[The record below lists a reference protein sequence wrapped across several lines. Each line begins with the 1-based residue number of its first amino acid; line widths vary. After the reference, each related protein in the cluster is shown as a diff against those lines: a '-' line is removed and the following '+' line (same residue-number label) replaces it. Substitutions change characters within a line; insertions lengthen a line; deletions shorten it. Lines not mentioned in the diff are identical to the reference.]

1 MRVLSGAFAAIAA
14 AAAIG
19 VLLASPASAAAA
31 GSLPSPSC
39 EEGPV
44 REGRTIVGTPCA
56 DTIVVPPGVARVQ
69 GGGGNDTILAAPLA
83 ASSCPEGCFL
93 GVGSQ
98 TFEGGPGNDV
108 VYGQRGNDT
117 LRGGEGN
124 DRLYGGIGD
133 DLLEGGPGDDLLA
146 GGFGADSIDGQ
157 EGNDYVRGDGTIDRI
172 YDSGGGFD
180 TLSYAG
186 GVTPGFGGGIETGVS
201 GVPSGAEGERGVYLD
216 LSKGGQ
222 NGNDGIAA
230 LGGGVDEVQPGA
242 FERIIGT
249 PYSDYIVGS
258 AAGETIDGGGGADV
272 IRGGGGSDTILGGA
286 DGDFLEGGPGATLNG
301 EAGNDNCLG
310 GTQSSCE
317 GTAAAVTPREMS
329 KVSVGE
335 TTSAPGLVQIYLTGS
350 EAADSIHASYEG
362 SAVTFTL
369 SGASFDQSAADA
381 AGCTPTPSS
390 ATCPLP
396 AALDSIVLA
405 GMAGDD
411 TLEASGFPASV
422 GVVLSGGAG
431 SDRLTGGEASE
442 DVLVDGLGEGAD
454 TLSALGG
461 DDALLHNGGAD
472 ELLGGPGNDLFLSVS
487 ICDGELL
494 NGGEGRDNAS
504 WARLPGT
511 EVDAR
516 LDQGTVGEPG
526 PGEAPRCAA
535 GSLDTM
541 QEIEDLEGSE
551 SADVLFGDEGPNQLL
566 GHRGSDTY
574 RALGGDDS
582 ILANSAD
589 SDAVIDC
596 GEGNDSALIDIPHPG
611 EYEDPAPIGCES
623 VRMGEP
629 NNFETQTELPPPP
642 PLPVPP
648 PLPAPP
654 PVVPPDTRPPRTR
667 LTHHPRALLIS
678 AARHRRVSF
687 AFAADEPGS
696 RFRCRLDRRRYVACR
711 SPRGYDVGL
720 GRHSFQVFAIDA
732 AGNADPTPA
741 RFEFRLRLRRGR

>member
-1 MRVLSGAFAAIAA
+1 VRLSAGALAAIAA
-14 AAAIG
+14 AAVGA
-19 VLLASPASAAAA
+19 LAPLPASAAVAA
-31 GSLPSPSC
+31 PAPAPSC
-39 EEGPV
+39 EEGPA
-44 REGRTIVGTPCA
+44 REGRTVVGTPCA
-56 DTIVVPPGVARVQ
+56 DTIVAPPGVARVQ

-98 TFEGGPGNDV
+98 TFEGGPGDDV
-108 VYGQRGNDT
+108 VYGQRGNDK
-117 LRGGEGN
+117 LRGGEGD

-157 EGNDYVRGDGTIDRI
+157 GGNDYVRGDGTIDRI

-216 LSKGGQ
+216 LSKAGE

-230 LGGGVDEVQPGA
+230 LGGGVDEVQRGA

-258 AAGETIDGGGGADV
+258 EAAETIDGGGGADV
-272 IRGGGGSDTILGGA
+272 IRGGGGADTIL
-286 DGDFLEGGPGATLNG
+286 DGDFLEGGPGATLDG
-301 EAGNDNCLG
+301 EAGSDNCVGG
-310 GTQSSCE
+310 GTPTECE
-317 GTAAAVTPREMS
+317 GTAAAVAPRDTS

-335 TTSAPGLVQIYLTGS
+335 TTSAPGLVQLYLTGS
-350 EAADSIHASYEG
+350 EASDTIHAAYAG
-362 SAVTFTL
+362 SSVTFTL
-369 SGASFDQSAADA
+369 SGSSFDQGAAADA
-381 AGCTPTPSS
+381 AGCTATPAS

-405 GMAGDD
+405 GIAGDD
-411 TLEASGFPASV
+411 TIEAGGFPASV
-422 GVVLSGGAG
+422 GLVLSGGAG

-442 DVLVDGLGEGAD
+442 DVLVDGLGAGAD
-454 TLSALGG
+454 KLSALGG

-472 ELLGGPGNDLFLSVS
+472 ELLGGTGNDLFLSVS

-494 NGGEGRDNAS
+494 SGGEGRDNAS

-516 LDQGTVGEPG
+516 LDLGTVGEPG
-526 PGEAPRCAA
+526 PGEAPRCGS
-535 GSLDTM
+535 GSLDSM
-541 QEIEDLEGSE
+541 LEIEDLEGSE
-551 SADVLFGDEGPNQLL
+551 SADVLFGSEGPNQLL

-582 ILANSAD
+582 ILANSGD
-589 SDAVIDC
+589 SDAAIDC

-623 VRMGEP
+623 VSTAPP
-629 NNFETQTELPPPP
+629 NNFETRTELPPPP
-642 PLPVPP
+642 PLPE
-648 PLPAPP
+648 PP
-654 PVVPPDTRPPRTR
+654 PVVPADTRPPRTR
-667 LTHHPRALLIS
+667 LGHHPRALLLTV
-678 AARHRRVSF
+678 ARHRRVSF
-687 AFAADEPGS
+687 AFASDEPGS

-711 SPRGYDVGL
+711 SPRGYNVAL
-720 GRHSFQVFAIDA
+720 GRHTFGVFAIDA

-741 RFEFRLRLRRGR
+741 RFAFRVRLRHGR